1 MRALTVA
8 ALTSQILPDLNP
20 LPVQTWR
27 AISQLADSEIVPY
40 AIRNLPGQD
49 VKTIQRRLERIEEF
63 EAELERLSELG
74 IQFTTVFEASYPALW
89 MDKLGPRAPSH
100 LFLAGNP
107 VLLQESAIGVVG
119 SRELDT
125 VGQTFSREIGTEI
138 AALGRVLVSGAAR
151 GVDEIAMRA
160 CLEHGGRV
168 VGILADS
175 LAKAIGK
182 WPIDSGRLCLVSP
195 FAPQMGFQV
204 ANAMSR
210 NKLIYASSQA
220 TVVVSSSL
228 ESGGTWAGAVEAIR
242 HQIAPVLVR
251 ETRPMMP
258 GNGRLLE
265 MGGRGL
271 AKASD
276 LGSALETC
284 QPSQGSLL

>member
-1 MRALTVA
+1 VRALTVA

-20 LPVQTWR
+20 LPIQTWR
-27 AISQLADSEIVPY
+27 AISQLAENEIVPF
-40 AIRNLPGQD
+40 AVRNLPGQD

-63 EAELERLSELG
+63 EVELERLSELG
-74 IQFTTVFEASYPALW
+74 IQFTTIFEASYPALW
-89 MDKLGPRAPSH
+89 MEKLGPRAPSH

-107 VLLQESAIGVVG
+107 MLLQESAIGVVG
-119 SRELDT
+119 SRELDSS
-125 VGQTFSREIGTEI
+125 GQAFSREIGVEI
-138 AALGRVLVSGAAR
+138 AALGRVLVSGVAR

-160 CLEHGGRV
+160 CLERGGRV

-175 LAKAIGK
+175 LTKAIGK
-182 WPIDSGRLCLVSP
+182 WPIESGSLCLVSP
-195 FAPQMGFQV
+195 FAPQTGFQV

-210 NKLIYASSQA
+210 NKLIFASSQA

-251 ETRPMMP
+251 ETQPMLP

-265 MGGRGL
+265 MGGRSL

-276 LGSALETC
+276 LETVLETC
-284 QPSQGSLL
+284 QPAQGSLL